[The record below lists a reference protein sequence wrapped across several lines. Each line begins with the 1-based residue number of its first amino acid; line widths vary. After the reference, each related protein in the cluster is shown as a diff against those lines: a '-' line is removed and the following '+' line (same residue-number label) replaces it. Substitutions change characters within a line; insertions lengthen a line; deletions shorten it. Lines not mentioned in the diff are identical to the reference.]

1 MIKSIAFTLYPVSDI
16 AAARAFYEGRL
27 GLKVTL
33 NYQDF
38 WIEYDLGDSTF
49 AISKADA
56 EHPVP
61 VRGALIAF
69 EVTDLDG
76 FVAQLKAAGVKFSK
90 DIAETP
96 VCRMAFALDPD
107 GNEVLLHQRKS

>member
-1 MIKSIAFTLYPVSDI
+1 MIQNIAFVFYPVSDI

-27 GLKVTL
+27 GLKVTM
-33 NYQDF
+33 NHQDF
-38 WIEYDLGDSTF
+38 WIEYDLGDTTF
-49 AISKADA
+49 AISKPDE

-61 VRGALIAF
+61 VRGALVAF
-69 EVTDLDG
+69 EVTDLDA
-76 FVAQLKAAGVKFSK
+76 FVARLKSEGVKFSK

-107 GNEVLLHQRKS
+107 GNEILLHQRKA